1 MKPIKAD
8 DMTQIDKGAVDV
20 MVHRLEDRA
29 DSGEIAHQFEAAT
42 MLRVLRAAL
51 DAAEA
56 EKRAAVAL
64 LQEIATSGRC
74 DFQKV
79 RDTLAAIRQETND
92 G

>member
-1 MKPIKAD
+1 
-8 DMTQIDKGAVDV
+8 MTQINKQAA
-20 MVHRLEDRA
+20 DR
-29 DSGEIAHQFEAAT
+29 
-42 MLRVLRAAL
+42 MPVLRAWQAFKRQAGPFQVPDYEDFAALVQEHEALAAAL

-56 EKRAAVAL
+56 RERAGVAL